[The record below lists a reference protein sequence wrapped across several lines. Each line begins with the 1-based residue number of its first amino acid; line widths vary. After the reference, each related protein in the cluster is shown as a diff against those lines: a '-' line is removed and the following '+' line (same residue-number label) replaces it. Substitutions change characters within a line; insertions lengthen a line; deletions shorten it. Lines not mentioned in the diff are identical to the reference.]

1 MVKKGPNRGQNGGQN
16 GGQIRVKLGSKYEEN
31 IKAQRP
37 EFLKEE

>member
-1 MVKKGPNRGQNGGQN
+1 MVKKEPNRGQT
-16 GGQIRVKLGSKYEEN
+16 GGQIEVKLGSKYEEN